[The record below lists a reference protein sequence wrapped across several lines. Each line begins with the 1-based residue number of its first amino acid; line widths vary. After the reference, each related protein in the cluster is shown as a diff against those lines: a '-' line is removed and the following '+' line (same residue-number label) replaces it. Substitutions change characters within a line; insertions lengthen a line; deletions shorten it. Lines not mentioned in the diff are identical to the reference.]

1 MSGIKNRPMRYYF
14 YIIEFNNGTS
24 YWDIKDVIC
33 ISDLT
38 ELVQGVEDD
47 FDISNNPRVIEAQEI
62 SEYEFD
68 VMRRYLWKWKTN
80 Y

>member
-1 MSGIKNRPMRYYF
+1 MEDIKMSGIKNRPMRYYF
-14 YIIEFNNGTS
+14 YIIEFNNGAS

-47 FDISNNPRVIEAQEI
+47 FDSSNNPRVIEAQEI

-68 VMRRYLWKWKTN
+68 VMRRYL
-80 Y
+80 